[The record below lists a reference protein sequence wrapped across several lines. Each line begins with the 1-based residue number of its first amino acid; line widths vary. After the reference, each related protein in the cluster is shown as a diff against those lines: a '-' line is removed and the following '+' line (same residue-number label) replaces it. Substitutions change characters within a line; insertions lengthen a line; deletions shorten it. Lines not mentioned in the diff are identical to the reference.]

1 MFAAR
6 GASALVLGPFSHLA
20 HKPAAAPPAHVIC
33 SPVSCGVG
41 DTVPIVLSMS
51 TAHCASPPPP
61 SPLPRNPSHPPFCPA
76 WSSAK
81 ESWCPG
87 ERGPRR
93 RGSAGLARRRAPGP
107 SLGDGKPA
115 HDSTVGPQVVSTGSR
130 CSERR
135 VCVMGRGWGR
145 GPQTREIPG
154 DRRASAGPPDLTVTE
169 DPEASPP
176 PPPGAAPA
184 PPALPAGPQR
194 RGVGAPDLRWPRLRP
209 GSSQQ
214 PPARG
219 SGRPSGSAGGRGP
232 GVPPTALPARAPWGR
247 GVSTHRPSS
256 TAAQPWHRVPR
267 APRRPSTSGLPRVRE
282 AGPASPKAPPMRPR
296 AARSVRGRD
305 CPTSDPARRHQG
317 VGPMRG
323 PGEENSG
330 SPGTPIT
337 WRAGP
342 HQ

>member
-87 ERGPRR
+87 ERGPRQ

-209 GSSQQ
+209 GFQ
-214 PPARG
+214 PADPGPRLGAPIWLSRRAGARG
-219 SGRPSGSAGGRGP
+219 SPHGSSRPGPVGPWGLHSPAFVHGSSAMAPRPTRPS
-232 GVPPTALPARAPWGR
+232 PPF
-247 GVSTHRPSS
+247 HQRPPQGERSRS
-256 TAAQPWHRVPR
+256 RVPQG
-267 APRRPSTSGLPRVRE
+267 APYAATRSPLSPRP
-282 AGPASPKAPPMRPR
+282 
-296 AARSVRGRD
+296 
-305 CPTSDPARRHQG
+305 
-317 VGPMRG
+317 
-323 PGEENSG
+323 
-330 SPGTPIT
+330 
-337 WRAGP
+337 
-342 HQ
+342 